1 MCTEVIIGI
10 NRFKL
15 RVLNRNVSAMSV
27 TNVEMDEVRTT
38 SHKERVNTELLCM
51 DESISLLSA
60 DSVPAIVITASQIH
74 QSIPIFWVFYSSF
87 QTGVICQSHKA
98 TGLCWVSQSGK
109 SWGRGAGL
117 SCKMAGGVEV
127 CGA

>member
-60 DSVPAIVITASQIH
+60 DSVPVVVITASQIH
-74 QSIPIFWVFYSSF
+74 QSIPIF
-87 QTGVICQSHKA
+87 
-98 TGLCWVSQSGK
+98 
-109 SWGRGAGL
+109 
-117 SCKMAGGVEV
+117 
-127 CGA
+127 